1 MNKINTSHNSNKKR
15 ITENNNRCVFR
26 RYLGGRKFILTGVTI
41 LSCLLMFHYK
51 YYEIVK
57 VNSEEIDA
65 KQSSKLFWTRLLFGR
80 TRSKLTGKIM
90 NMYVPPSLRST
101 VLNVVIKILKINKDE
116 IKYPLESFR
125 SISDLFS
132 RYIREDYRPI
142 DPIGQYSVVSPCD
155 SVITD
160 FGSVNSNYIH
170 NVKGLKLNIRH
181 FLGGDLKKKYTDGS
195 TEFYY
200 IIFYLDPKSY
210 HHFHA
215 PVDFKCNSRRH
226 ISGEMF
232 PIFPKML
239 KFLNNLF
246 DINERVVLSG
256 EWAGGN
262 MFLTA
267 VSAYNVGNI
276 KIVGDNILKTNQSMR
291 HLSYLGGEIDT
302 AYCKDIC
309 TFKIG
314 EEVGEFKLGSSIVLI
329 FENKK
334 GFQWDVTADQQI
346 NVGQR
351 VGRYFNETLESPGK
365 NIQFRE

>member
-1 MNKINTSHNSNKKR
+1 MNKINNSNKGGIPERNKR
-15 ITENNNRCVFR
+15 FMFTRFF
-26 RYLGGRKFILTGVTI
+26 GGRKLILTSVTI
-41 LSCLLMFHYK
+41 LSCLLMFQYK
-51 YYEIVK
+51 YYEILK
-57 VNSEEIDA
+57 VNSEEIDS

-80 TRSKLTGKIM
+80 TRSKLAGKVLDI
-90 NMYVPPSLRST
+90 YVPPSWRST
-101 VLNVVIKILKINKDE
+101 VFNAIIKVLKINKNE
-116 IKYPLESFR
+116 IKYPLKSFR

-132 RYIREDYRPI
+132 RYIREEYRPI
-142 DPIGQYSVVSPCD
+142 DPIGTHSIVSPCD

-160 FGSVNSNYIH
+160 FGVIKSNYIH
-170 NVKGLKLNIRH
+170 NVKGLKMNIKF

-215 PVDFKCNSRRH
+215 PADFTCKTRRH
-226 ISGEMF
+226 ISGE
-232 PIFPKML
+232 IFPVFPRML
-239 KFLNNLF
+239 KFLNNIF

-262 MFLTA
+262 MYLTA

-276 KIVGDNILKTNQSMR
+276 KIIGDKNLVTNQPLKQ
-291 HLSYLGGEIDT
+291 LSYLGGDIDT
-302 AYCKDIC
+302 AYCKDVC
-309 TFKIG
+309 KFKTG
-314 EEVGEFKLGSSIVLI
+314 EEMGEFKLGSSIVLI

-334 GFQWDVTADQQI
+334 DFQWGVTINQQI

-351 VGRYFNETLESPGK
+351 VGKTVNEQLKSLGI
-365 NIQFRE
+365 NIKFRE